1 MGATELKSK
10 QQAYVLVTG
19 CSSGIG
25 LCAAL
30 TLKKR
35 GYQVIATVRSNDDKA
50 PLIEGGVEH
59 IIYLELNDSV
69 SVKNAATEC
78 LHISNNKLFAI
89 FNNAAYGQPGAVEDL
104 SRETLRLQFETNVF
118 GTHELT
124 TRLLPSMIANGEG
137 RIIQNSSI
145 LGFVAMP
152 MRGAY
157 NASKFALEGLSDTLR
172 LELDGSGVYVSLIEP
187 GPITSKFRKNALE
200 ALEKNVDFTRSRHQ
214 EKYIAAVNRLK
225 TVGPSSSF
233 TLPADA
239 VVDKLILALEAKRPK
254 ARYRVTIP
262 THLFAALGPFFP
274 TRLLDKIILAISKK
288 E

>member
-1 MGATELKSK
+1 MQK
-10 QQAYVLVTG
+10 YVLVTG

-25 LCAAL
+25 YCAAV
-30 TLKKR
+30 TLQKR
-35 GYQVIATVRSNDDKA
+35 GYSVIATVRKSEDRA
-50 PLIEGGVEH
+50 ALMEQGVKH
-59 IIYLELNDSV
+59 ILNLELNDSV
-69 SVKNAATEC
+69 SVNNAAKEA
-78 LHISNNKLFAI
+78 LSISNNKLFAV

-104 SRETLRLQFETNVF
+104 SRETLRKQFETNLF

-124 TRLLPSMIANGEG
+124 TKLLPSMIKNGEG

-172 LELDGSGVYVSLIEP
+172 LELAGSGVYVSLIEP
-187 GPITSKFRKNALE
+187 GPITSKFRMNALE
-200 ALEKNVDFTRSRHQ
+200 ALEKNVDFTKSRHQ
-214 EKYIAAVNRLK
+214 ERYTAAVKRLK
-225 TVGPSSSF
+225 TVGPSSAF

-239 VVDKLILALEAKRPK
+239 VVKKVISALEATRPK
-254 ARYRVTIP
+254 PRYRVTTP
-262 THLFAALGPFFP
+262 THLFAALGPFFS
-274 TRLLDKIILAISKK
+274 TRVLDKIILAISKN

>member
-1 MGATELKSK
+1 MEVTQKTK
-10 QQAYVLVTG
+10 QQSPWVLVTG

-25 LCAAL
+25 LCAAV
-30 TLKKR
+30 TLHQR
-35 GYQVIATVRSNDDKA
+35 GYQVIATVRSPEDKA
-50 PLIEGGVEH
+50 SLVEAGIQN
-59 IIYLELNDSV
+59 IIFLELNDSE
-69 SVKNAATEC
+69 SINQAVKEC
-78 LHISNNKLFAI
+78 LILSNNQLFAV

-124 TRLLPSMIANGEG
+124 TKLLPCMLENGEG
-137 RIIQNSSI
+137 RIVQNSSI

-172 LELDGSGVYVSLIEP
+172 LELAGSGVHVSLIEP
-187 GPITSKFRKNALE
+187 GPITSKFRENALA
-200 ALEKNVDFTRSRHQ
+200 ALEQNVDFTQSRHQ
-214 EKYIAAVNRLK
+214 EKYRAAVKRLK

-233 TLPADA
+233 TLPASA
-239 VVDKLILALEAKRPK
+239 VVKKLILALEAKRPK
-254 ARYRVTIP
+254 ARYRVTTP
-262 THLFAALGPFFP
+262 THLFAALGPFIP
-274 TRLLDKIILAISKK
+274 NRMLDKIVLAVSKS